1 MSALRGTFYR
11 PASQHQFAWA
21 GAGAATAVV
30 IGLAAARSPGLALVL
45 TASVALPFLLLTRIS
60 LIFGLLVGSVFIEAV
75 DIGGVAVTRLI
86 APLALVV
93 AICALLV
100 GRASLVGDRL
110 WLWVGAYAAWAV
122 ASGFWTVD
130 LSGTLF
136 LVASLAIGVTY
147 AFAFATLIE
156 AERDFQ
162 TVLGFLTVGALATG
176 VYSIITY
183 FSGGLERSGGGA
195 GDPNLF
201 ASFQLVALPLVLVAA
216 TEANRRWLRMSYYA
230 SSLVIA
236 ASVLTSL
243 SRGGLITMAALLLVV
258 LVVPSRHSIFR
269 SRTHKAVVVFAIL
282 AASAGAVKLTEQRL
296 LPRID
301 EIFTTSGRTGS
312 GRLNEW
318 RAAWTAFEERPML
331 GLGYGAFPA
340 ESTALM
346 LRTPGVDLAS
356 FELRTYGLR
365 AHNTFLE
372 SVAELGV
379 IGLVLF
385 IGLLVSCG
393 RSLRNAARLAAQANN
408 QRLRRLANALL
419 AALLAWSISAV
430 FLSVQTSR
438 SLWMLVG
445 LSIAVVKLTRPL
457 GAQERSL
464 PRPPT

>member
-1 MSALRGTFYR
+1 MSALRGTLNR
-11 PASQHQFAWA
+11 TASLHGFAWA

-30 IGLAAARSPGLALVL
+30 IGLAAARNPGLALVL
-45 TASVALPFLLLTRIS
+45 TALVALPFLLLTRIS

-93 AICALLV
+93 VVCALLI
-100 GRASLVGDRL
+100 GRASLAGDRL
-110 WLWVGAYAAWAV
+110 WVWAGAYAAWAV

-130 LSGTLF
+130 PSGTLF

-176 VYSIITY
+176 IYSIMTY
-183 FSGGLERSGGGA
+183 LVGGLERSGGGA

-201 ASFQLVALPLVLVAA
+201 AAFQLVALPLVLVAA
-216 TEANRRWLRMSYYA
+216 TEARQRWQRVSYYA

-243 SRGGLITMAALLLVV
+243 SRGGVITFAALLLVV

-269 SRTHKAVVVFAIL
+269 SRAHKAVVVFAIL
-282 AASAGAVKLTEQRL
+282 AASAGAVKLTEDRL

-301 EIFTTSGRTGS
+301 EVFTSSGRTGS

-318 RAAWTAFEERPML
+318 SGAWTAFEERPLL
-331 GLGYGAFPA
+331 GLGFGAFPA
-340 ESTALM
+340 ESTDLM

-356 FELRTYGLR
+356 YELRPYGVR
-365 AHNTFLE
+365 AHNTYLE
-372 SVAELGV
+372 SLAELGV
-379 IGLVLF
+379 VGLVLF
-385 IGLLVSCG
+385 TGLLISCG
-393 RSLRNAARLAAQANN
+393 RSLWRAARLAARADN
-408 QRLRRLANALL
+408 QRLHRLANALL
-419 AALLAWSISAV
+419 VALVAWSISAV

-438 SLWMLVG
+438 SLWLVVG

-457 GAQERSL
+457 GAQGRSL